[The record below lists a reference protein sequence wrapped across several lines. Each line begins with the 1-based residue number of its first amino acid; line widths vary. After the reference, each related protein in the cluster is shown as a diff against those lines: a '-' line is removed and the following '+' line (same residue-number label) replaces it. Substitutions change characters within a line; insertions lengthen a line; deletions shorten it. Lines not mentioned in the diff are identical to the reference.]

1 MIFQMVSS
9 TMLYV
14 LMILISS
21 LNSIDFLICEKGLRW
36 LMILNLIT
44 ETL

>member
-21 LNSIDFLICEKGLRW
+21 LNSIGFLICKKGLRW